1 MNDPK
6 KKGPGRGGRRAGAGR
21 KPSGRRQICLWIRAD
36 VLDALG
42 PDRAKKIRDLVEGKF
57 KPKDI

>member
-1 MNDPK
+1 MS
-6 KKGPGRGGRRAGAGR
+6 RGGARRGAGR

-42 PDRAKKIRDLVEGKF
+42 PDRAKKIRELVEDKF
-57 KPKDI
+57 KPKDV